1 MTSNVLHLSFSS
13 CFNPSLNGF
22 NSIILSLFSNP
33 KRITKRKEKN
43 AEIRAPDATGGVE
56 TGETWK
62 TNKTDIYGF
71 SGIFGKNVLHMFYT
85 CTKCFTLIDVCEGK
99 RIKSGKNVIITK
111 KELCFQL
118 QL

>member
-22 NSIILSLFSNP
+22 KSIILPLFSNP

-56 TGETWK
+56 TTLKYVLQMQLEVLRQGK
-62 TNKTDIYGF
+62 RGKQIKRIFTDLVGYLTKMFYICF
-71 SGIFGKNVLHMFYT
+71 TPAINVLHLWTFV
-85 CTKCFTLIDVCEGK
+85 KANG
-99 RIKSGKNVIITK
+99 
-111 KELCFQL
+111 
-118 QL
+118 